1 MAANPMAPPLPPTLQ
16 WLNVQQAPVL
26 EKLRGRV
33 VLLHFFNAA
42 NVNSLHMLQELRVIE
57 AKYHDGLSVISIH
70 TPKFDQEREPGNVLK
85 AVNRMHMRHPVA
97 NDADWVAWRQFG
109 IQAWPS
115 VAILDADGR
124 VAGVV
129 AGEGQREQIDGLVHA
144 LLDDAANRDISFY
157 EPMQPVSRPEPRTA
171 LSFPSKVMVTETA
184 LFVADSG
191 HNRIL
196 ECNHDGRVIRQIGS
210 GTPAYLDGKFGEAA
224 FQDPQGMALIKDML
238 YVADRGNH
246 CVRRVHMITGEV
258 DTVAGNGV
266 HGRPP
271 TQDYTEP
278 TQVSLNSPWGLVA
291 AGEKL
296 LISMAG
302 QHQIWALDLGRKRLN
317 LYSGTG
323 KIGRDDGDGMFATFA
338 KPTGLS
344 YANQVL
350 YVADADGSAIRAV
363 RSDGRV
369 QTLIGAGLYE
379 FGDVDGLPANVRL
392 QYPMDLAADANGQ
405 VLWVVDTY
413 NNKLKAVS
421 LRGGGAK
428 SINLPYKFNQPSGVA
443 CLPGKLFIANSGAHE
458 VVRIETANGQ
468 VTRLPIAE

>member
-1 MAANPMAPPLPPTLQ
+1 MAANPIAPDLPPTLQ
-16 WLNVQQAPVL
+16 WLNVQQAPAL
-26 EKLRGRV
+26 EKLRGRI

-42 NVNSLHMLQELRVIE
+42 NVNSLHMVQELRAIE
-57 AKYHDGLSVISIH
+57 AKHHDGLSLIGIH
-70 TPKFDQEREPGNVLK
+70 TPKFDHERHPDNVLK
-85 AVNRMHMRHPVA
+85 AINRMYMRHPVA

-115 VAILDADGR
+115 VAVLDAEGR
-124 VAGVV
+124 VAGIV
-129 AGEGQREQIDGLVHA
+129 AGEGHREQIDSLVTS
-144 LLDDAANRDISFY
+144 LLDDAANRDIRFY
-157 EPMQPVSRPEPRTA
+157 EPTQMVSRPEPRTA
-171 LSFPSKVMVTETA
+171 LNFPGKVFATESA

-196 ECNHDGRVIRQIGS
+196 ECTHDGRVIRQV
-210 GTPAYLDGKFGEAA
+210 GTGTAAYLDGKFGDAA
-224 FQDPQGMALIKDML
+224 FQDPQGMAMIKDML

-258 DTVAGNGV
+258 DTVAGNGQ
-266 HGRPP
+266 HGHPP
-271 TQDYTEP
+271 TQDYAEP
-278 TQVSLNSPWGLVA
+278 TRVALNSPWALVA

-296 LISMAG
+296 LVAMAG
-302 QHQIWALDLGRKRLN
+302 QHQIWALDLNRKRLN

-323 KIGRDDGDGMFATFA
+323 KIGREDGDGMFATFA
-338 KPTGLS
+338 KPTGLA

-379 FGDVDGLPANVRL
+379 FGDQDGVPAQARL
-392 QYPMDLAADANGQ
+392 QHPMDLAADANGQ
-405 VLWVVDTY
+405 ILWVVDTY
-413 NNKLKAVS
+413 NNKLKAIS

-428 SINLPYKFNQPSGVA
+428 TINIAYRFHQPSGIA
-443 CLPGKLFIANSGAHE
+443 TLPGKLFIANTGAHE
-458 VVRIETANGQ
+458 VVRIDTTNGQ